1 VTHPDPPA
9 GAQCRE
15 RPALLPVRLQ
25 PMVPYGESCR
35 NCLMEMYRCSIGALL
50 EEAGGPRESE
60 IPHGFREG
68 IAEFELLRTE
78 AALQK
83 PEPNTEKE
91 LKDRW
96 SSLHRERLRALGTW
110 RC

>member
-1 VTHPDPPA
+1 
-9 GAQCRE
+9 
-15 RPALLPVRLQ
+15 
-25 PMVPYGESCR
+25 MVPYGESCR

>member
-1 VTHPDPPA
+1 
-9 GAQCRE
+9 
-15 RPALLPVRLQ
+15 
-25 PMVPYGESCR
+25 
-35 NCLMEMYRCSIGALL
+35 MEMYRCSIGALL

-68 IAEFELLRTE
+68 IAKLELLRTE

-83 PEPNTEKE
+83 PEPNTEEE
-91 LKDRW
+91 LNDRW

-110 RC
+110 RWWRRSVAASSPTLRNATGGTHRGGSRR